1 MKLTEEQSS
10 FYHAHTIKNMEEIE
24 QSEKCGCI
32 ACCSIY
38 NASQIEEYI
47 REMEGNKMTALCIKC
62 GTDAVIGDASGL
74 DINEEILKALNKI
87 WF

>member
-1 MKLTEEQSS
+1 MKLTEEQSKL
-10 FYHAHTIKNMEEIE
+10 YHSHTFKNMEEIE
-24 QSEKCGCI
+24 QSQKCGCI

-38 NASQIEEYI
+38 DADQIEECI
-47 REMEGNKMTALCIKC
+47 GEMDDKKMTAICPQC

-74 DINEEILKALNKI
+74 EINEEILKALNKI